1 MAGAN
6 LIYGLGMLDNGM
18 TFSFPQLVIDNEFAK
33 MIRHTCLGIPVND
46 ETLSVDEIHAVGPA
60 GEYLTR
66 DNTARL
72 FKELRSIPKFIDR
85 NPRGGWEAAGCPEIL
100 ERAEEE
106 ARHILENHKPEPIPE
121 ATQEEIRMIVTEAE
135 KELGVSWEKSK
146 MIETA

>member
-18 TFSFPQLVIDNEFAK
+18 TFSFPQLIIDNEFAK
-33 MIRHTCLGIPVND
+33 MIKHVCMGIPIND
-46 ETLSVDEIHAVGPA
+46 ETLSVEEIHAVGPA

-66 DNTARL
+66 DNTANH
-72 FKELRSIPKFIDR
+72 FKELRSIPKLIDR
-85 NPRGGWEAAGCPEIL
+85 NPRSGWEAAGCPDIL

-106 ARHILENHKPEPIPE
+106 ARQILENHKPESLPE
-121 ATQEEIRMIVTEAE
+121 STQKEIRTIIDEVE
-135 KELGVSWEKSK
+135 KELDISWDKSK